1 MYIYIIQ
8 LLNTNTYFMISKKYL
23 IAVLCTFLYVG
34 VASAQDEAAVPPQET
49 ATAPAEDEQMQSHTV
64 MMGET
69 IMLISKKYK
78 LKPMDIYEYNPDAT
92 QGITANQ
99 VLQIP
104 MHRCKKF
111 KKKTNAAPADA
122 PLYSTETGTAEL
134 KNN

>member
-1 MYIYIIQ
+1 M
-8 LLNTNTYFMISKKYL
+8 TAKKYL
-23 IAVLCTFLYVG
+23 MAVLCTFFYIG
-34 VASAQDEAAVPPQET
+34 IASAQDDAATPAQET
-49 ATAPAEDEQMQSHTV
+49 VTAPAEDEQMQSHTV

-104 MHRCKKF
+104 LHRSKKF
-111 KKKTNAAPADA
+111 KKKTDAVPADT
-122 PLYSTETGTAEL
+122 PLYSTEAGTAEL
-134 KNN
+134 KKN

>member
-78 LKPMDIYEYNPDAT
+78 LK
-92 QGITANQ
+92 Q
-99 VLQIP
+99 
-104 MHRCKKF
+104 
-111 KKKTNAAPADA
+111 
-122 PLYSTETGTAEL
+122 
-134 KNN
+134 